1 VTRVPSTSGAD
12 VIEDLVARARDF
24 AERELRPV
32 ALAYDES
39 EAFPHAELRRAAELG
54 LTCYDLPREYGGGGV
69 TSLADSIRV
78 LEELTWGDSPIAMVI
93 TQGGFFAWPVLA
105 LGTAE
110 QKQRWLP
117 ALCGPDPPAVAVAIT
132 EPSAGSDAAAIAT
145 EARRVEGGYVLNGHK
160 KFIGE
165 AHIAD
170 RAVVFAT
177 VAPGTGAKGITAFVV
192 EHGDEGFR
200 RGKRLPKLG
209 SRCFP
214 AGELHFENCFV
225 AEDRRLGEEG
235 QGFSGL
241 MWVFDRARVQ
251 LAANSVG
258 IGRAALE
265 HAVEHAKQR
274 EAFGRPIADY
284 QAVSFR
290 LADAKLKLDQARL
303 LAQHAAGLCDDGE
316 RFSTEAAMAKL
327 AASEAAVF
335 ATWAACQTLGGSGYI
350 RDSPVQKW
358 LRDAKL
364 DEIWD
369 GTSDIMRLIVARS
382 LFRSDVGSTES
393 RE

>member
-1 VTRVPSTSGAD
+1 
-12 VIEDLVARARDF
+12 VIDALVATAREF

-39 EAFPHAELRRAAELG
+39 EEFPHEQLARAAKLG
-54 LTCYDLPREYGGGGV
+54 LTCYDLPNEYGGGGV
-69 TSLADSIRV
+69 SSLADSVRV
-78 LEELTWGDSPIAMVI
+78 LEELTWGDSPITMVI
-93 TQGGFFAWPVLA
+93 TQGGFFAWPILA
-105 LGTAE
+105 LGSEE

-117 ALCGPDPPAVAVAIT
+117 PLCGPEPPAVAVAIT
-132 EPSAGSDAAAIAT
+132 EPGAGSDAASITT
-145 EARRVEGGYVLNGHK
+145 EARRVDGGYVLNGHK
-160 KFIGE
+160 KFIGN

-177 VAPGTGAKGITAFVV
+177 VAPGTRSKGITAFVV
-192 EHGDEGFR
+192 EYGDDGFR
-200 RGKRLPKLG
+200 RGARLPKMG

-214 AGELHFENCFV
+214 AGELHLEDCFV
-225 AEDRRLGEEG
+225 PEERRLGEEG

-251 LAANSVG
+251 LAANSLG

-265 HAVEHAKQR
+265 HAVEFAKHR
-274 EAFGRPIADY
+274 EAFGKAIHEH

-303 LAQHAAGLCDDGE
+303 LTYHAARLADEGHA
-316 RFSTEAAMAKL
+316 FSTEAAMAKL
-327 AASEAAVF
+327 AASEAAF
-335 ATWAACQTLGGSGYI
+335 FSAWAASQTLGGAGYV

-382 LFRSDVGSTES
+382 LFR
-393 RE
+393 